1 MIESMATE
9 IQKYAPQ
16 GEVVIYQ
23 TEDGKS
29 RIDVMLENETVWLT
43 QEQMAALYDRD
54 KTVVTRHINNVYN
67 DGELDRKST
76 SAKYAFVPETRER
89 QYEVTLYNLDVIIA
103 VGYRVRSQRGTHA
116 SLKAIEATTKKK

>member
-1 MIESMATE
+1 MRESMATE

-43 QEQMAALYDRD
+43 QKQMAALYDRD
-54 KTVVTRHINNVYN
+54 KTVITRHIKNIFAE
-67 DGELDRKST
+67 GELDEKSNVHFMHFPF
-76 SAKYAFVPETRER
+76 SDKPVG
-89 QYEVTLYNLDVIIA
+89 LYNLDVIIA
-103 VGYRVRSQRGTHA
+103 VAES
-116 SLKAIEATTKKK
+116 TKYAL

>member
-1 MIESMATE
+1 MRESMATE

-54 KTVVTRHINNVYN
+54 RTVITRHIKNIFAE
-67 DGELDRKST
+67 GELDEKSNVHFMHFPF
-76 SAKYAFVPETRER
+76 SDKPVG
-89 QYEVTLYNLDVIIA
+89 LYNLDVIIA